1 MKTFENHHAV
11 FAKLFIAAALAG
23 ACCAAGAAGERTA
36 QYWLDHPAERAA
48 KLRECKAQAA
58 TTAGS
63 PDCVNAGRAAAAA
76 LGRGTPVYVGATGSP
91 AAAPSSPSEDACTM
105 EALKAIR
112 DKEAREDMASACIRR
127 GTFKPSSKR
136 VW

>member
-1 MKTFENHHAV
+1 MKISGIHRTFLT
-11 FAKLFIAAALAG
+11 KLFVAAALAG
-23 ACCAAGAAGERTA
+23 ACCAAGAAGGRTA
-36 QYWLDHPAERAA
+36 QYWLDHPVERAT
-48 KLRECKAQAA
+48 KLKECKTQAA
-58 TTAGS
+58 TMADS
-63 PDCVNAGRAAAAA
+63 PDCVNASRAAAAA
-76 LGRGTPVYVGATGSP
+76 LGSRTPVYVGAPPP
-91 AAAPSSPSEDACTM
+91 AAAPSSPSDQACTI